1 MKKILTLSISLAFAS
16 TVFAGEPGTVEQLD
30 KINSLIKNVT
40 GMSKPATSSAATV
53 PGTPTAIKADVKP
66 EAKVDVKADAKIEPK
81 KDDVKKSEE
90 VKPAEVTAN
99 APVKEETKVEEKKP
113 EVKKVVKKKKKVKK
127 VAKKAVVSAPVENK
141 SVLVETGYFHIPKN
155 VPTEEAGKFETPIS
169 YDDVTVNFVKF
180 NNNSSSFDAKVR
192 YDVSLTDK
200 RTGKPLETYNLSD
213 KNIYGLAVKTDLSNA
228 QFSKN
233 TFVEGAGHGVDLTE
247 DGTCQALFVKY
258 QLKTQAEPTVVTK
271 FLDDKGNLVDQAPT
285 NCEANKVDTKDTTFY
300 TKNSNIVNV
309 GFNQKSLANH
319 TLGMIVHFNREGR
332 EFFPAKTIS
341 FAIPT
346 DFSKFYA
353 LNAKQDHRSA
363 FFGVNFSQSV
373 PSGAYYVLVGF
384 EQDNKFEWIKT
395 GTSVQ

>member
-16 TVFAGEPGTVEQLD
+16 TVFAQEPGQVEQLD

-40 GMSKPATSSAATV
+40 GMSKPATSSTSTATL
-53 PGTPTAIKADVKP
+53 PSSLPAT
-66 EAKVDVKADAKIEPK
+66 KVEVK

-90 VKPAEVTAN
+90 VKPAEVITTA
-99 APVKEETKVEEKKP
+99 PIKEETKVEEKKP

-127 VAKKAVVSAPVENK
+127 VVEKTVTAPPVNK

-169 YDDVTVNFVKF
+169 YSDVAVNFVKL
-180 NNNSSSFDAKVR
+180 NNNSSSHDAKVR

-233 TFVEGAGHGVDLTE
+233 TFTEGAGHGVDLTE

-258 QLKTQAEPTVVTK
+258 QLKTQTEPTVVTK
-271 FLDDKGNLVDQAPT
+271 FLDDKGNLVDQNP
-285 NCEANKVDTKDTTFY
+285 NQCEANKIDTKDTTFY
-300 TKNSNIVNV
+300 TKNNNIVNI
-309 GFNQKSLANH
+309 GFNQKSLSNN

-332 EFFPAKTIS
+332 EFFPAKTFS
-341 FAIPT
+341 FAIPS
-346 DFSKFYA
+346 DFSKFYT
-353 LNAKQDHRSA
+353 LNAKQDNRSA
-363 FFGVNFSQSV
+363 FFGVNFSQAV
-373 PSGAYYVLVGF
+373 PSGSYYVLVGF
-384 EQDNKFEWIKT
+384 EQDNKFEWIRT